1 MNLIQSRS
9 ERKGGLVTLIYDE
22 KRKKICHNPEDEE
35 FVLGMLRNIEPIL
48 AEDWNRPE
56 DEWWIL

>member
-1 MNLIQSRS
+1 M
-9 ERKGGLVTLIYDE
+9 IYDE